1 MPIQAIECKLD
12 DIQPVDAHWADETI
26 DYFEEITYSCRWKTL
41 KLTLNDNKANSSD
54 KHKLPVNLFD
64 VKKVCIFISIFIVI
78 IYLKSK
84 TFLKD
89 KNISTLMIE
98 KGFAKAKETDL

>member
-1 MPIQAIECKLD
+1 M
-12 DIQPVDAHWADETI
+12 DAYWTDETI

-64 VKKVCIFISIFIVI
+64 VKKVCIFISICDVI

-84 TFLKD
+84 KISLTIDQFGAMLFPVIKCKWITTISLS
-89 KNISTLMIE
+89 KNKQI
-98 KGFAKAKETDL
+98 F